1 MYSGVVFREV
11 VGQVF
16 RAWCPINVKL
26 FLIDTIL
33 QPVEAHVNRLRLT
46 LLDLLVGEADCCGVI
61 ELDGGGGLGMAHF
74 VEGSSDLCGILG
86 VRESGGDFRFGGG
99 AQDLALDVGFDED
112 GAIGDFVLGW
122 VVSQVEEPTG
132 STASFRFG

>member
-26 FLIDTIL
+26 FLVDTIL

-46 LLDLLVGEADCCGVI
+46 LLDLLVGETDCCGVI

-86 VRESGGDFRFGGG
+86 VRESGGDF
-99 AQDLALDVGFDED
+99 
-112 GAIGDFVLGW
+112 
-122 VVSQVEEPTG
+122 
-132 STASFRFG
+132 